1 MMLNLGFVKEAPMVL
16 KNLLSKTNHTGI
28 ETEISEKKS
37 KRILEINNRLDNYT
51 ELVIKI

>member
-28 ETEISEKKS
+28 ETEISEKKAS
-37 KRILEINNRLDNYT
+37 GYLK
-51 ELVIKI
+51 